1 MTTEDIK
8 HFLQPE
14 GTTVVEELSDT
25 ESEHEHEHGPG
36 CCHDHDDHSH
46 DTSASGRQIGRNEKK
61 ARKIISKLG
70 LKPLDNI
77 QRVTL
82 KRAKNIIFAINQPDV
97 YKIPN
102 SDTYII
108 FGEAKFEDLSAQWQ
122 RSAMA
127 AAQQAQAHAGS
138 MPSYDA
144 TKTGSLSDAT
154 NGTGSTGSSIEG
166 DDGEVTELDE
176 TGLDSK
182 NIETVISQT
191 GVSRAKAV
199 EALRDANNDIV
210 NAIMALTM

>member
-14 GTTVVEELSDT
+14 GTTVVEELSDS

-36 CCHDHDDHSH
+36 CCHDHDEHS
-46 DTSASGRQIGRNEKK
+46 DETSASGKPISRNEKK

-70 LKPLDNI
+70 LKALDNI

-127 AAQQAQAHAGS
+127 AAQQAQAHAGTV
-138 MPSYDA
+138 PAYDA
-144 TKTGSLSDAT
+144 TALPDSS
-154 NGTGSTGSSIEG
+154 NGGIKAEAVEEIG
-166 DDGEVTELDE
+166 ELDE